1 MTHSIYLYLVFL
13 LQIIVIS
20 AVIPRLIQNRF
31 NNMITARPPAQY
43 PKLYP
48 MPQTHMQQNMK
59 QFRVFNGVVLFLGL
73 TILAHAYWTGQKEL
87 LAWDTQGTLNV
98 YFLLQLVPFML
109 LGIKGMKYHQ
119 MMRQIDDSSRRT
131 ASLQPRK
138 LTDYVSVSLLLLTA
152 ISALI
157 MVLTIIYMHYHP
169 FQGFAGLWNLLY
181 MGGLNLFFFV
191 MIFFQIRGKKTD
203 PHQSIHDRSAQIR
216 LISQVLVIGWLAAN
230 LFMTTNMWMSW
241 ANLHELKDVVQSV
254 YFTFIILLMSQT
266 STFEPQDYSVY
277 QNESNSTVA

>member
-1 MTHSIYLYLVFL
+1 MVKDY
-13 LQIIVIS
+13 
-20 AVIPRLIQNRF
+20 
-31 NNMITARPPAQY
+31 PPAQY

-48 MPQTHMQQNMK
+48 MSLTDMQQNMI
-59 QFRVFNGVVLFLGL
+59 QFRVFNGVVLFVGL
-73 TILAHAYWTGQKEL
+73 AILTHAYWTGQKEL
-87 LAWDTQGTLNV
+87 LAWDTQGTLTV

-109 LGIKGMKYHQ
+109 MGIKGMKYLQ

-131 ASLQPRK
+131 AALQPRK
-138 LTDYVSVSLLLLTA
+138 LTDYVSVSLLWLTA

-203 PHQSIHDRSAQIR
+203 PHQSNHDRSAQIR

-241 ANLHELKDVVQSV
+241 ANLHELKDAVQSV

-266 STFEPQDYSVY
+266 STFEPKDYSVY
-277 QNESNSTVA
+277 QTTAT

>member
-1 MTHSIYLYLVFL
+1 MTHSTYLLLAFL
-13 LQIIVIS
+13 LQIGVIS
-20 AVIPRLIQNRF
+20 AFIPRLINNRF
-31 NNMITARPPAQY
+31 KQMMKNHPPAQY

-48 MPQTHMQQNMK
+48 MTQAHMQKNMK
-59 QFRVFNGVVLFLGL
+59 LFMILNSLVLLTGL
-73 TILAHAYWTGQKEL
+73 AILTHAYWTGQKEL
-87 LAWDTQGTLNV
+87 LGWDTQGTLTA
-98 YFLLQLVPFML
+98 YFFLQLMPFML
-109 LGIKGMKYHQ
+109 LGLKGMKYHQ
-119 MMRQIDDSSRRT
+119 MMSQIDQSSRRT
-131 ASLQPRK
+131 ASLKPRK
-138 LTDYVSVSLLLLTA
+138 LTDYVSVSLLWLTA

-157 MVLTIIYMHYHP
+157 MVLTIVYMHYHP

-266 STFEPQDYSVY
+266 STFEPKNYSVY
-277 QNESNSTVA
+277 QTTAT

>member
-1 MTHSIYLYLVFL
+1 MTHTSYLYLVFL
-13 LQIIVIS
+13 IQIGVIS
-20 AVIPRLIQNRF
+20 AVIPRLINNRV
-31 NNMITARPPAQY
+31 NNMQKAHPPAQY

-48 MPQTHMQQNMK
+48 MPQSRMQQNLK
-59 QFRVFNGVVLFLGL
+59 QFMAFNAVVLLLGL
-73 TILAHAYWTGQKEL
+73 AILAHAYWTRQNEL

-119 MMRQIDDSSRRT
+119 LMRQIDRSSRRT
-131 ASLQPRK
+131 AALQPRK

-157 MVLTIIYMHYHP
+157 MVLTIVYMHYHP

-191 MIFFQIRGKKTD
+191 IIFFQIRGKKSD
-203 PHQSIHDRSAQIR
+203 PHQSNHDRSAQIR
-216 LISQVLVIGWLAAN
+216 LTTQVLVIGCIFAN
-230 LFMTTNMWMSW
+230 LFMVSNMWLSFW
-241 ANLHELKDVVQSV
+241 QLHGWKDVVQSV
-254 YFTFIILLMSQT
+254 YFTLVVLLMSRT
-266 STFEPQDYSVY
+266 STFQPQDYSVY
-277 QNESNSTVA
+277 QNETA

>member
-1 MTHSIYLYLVFL
+1 MTHTTYLYLAFL

-20 AVIPRLIQNRF
+20 AFIPRLINNRF
-31 NNMITARPPAQY
+31 KHMMKTHPPAQY

-48 MPQTHMQQNMK
+48 KSQAHMQKNMK
-59 QFRVFNGVVLFLGL
+59 LFIILNGVVLLIGL
-73 TILAHAYWTGQKEL
+73 AILAHAYLTGQKEL

-119 MMRQIDDSSRRT
+119 MMRQIDQSSQRT
-131 ASLQPRK
+131 AALAPRK
-138 LTDYVSVSLLLLTA
+138 LTDYVSVSLLWLTA

-157 MVLTIIYMHYHP
+157 LVLTIVYMHYHP

-203 PHQSIHDRSAQIR
+203 PHQSNHDRSAQIR
-216 LISQVLVIGWLAAN
+216 LISQVLVIGWIAAN
-230 LFMTTNMWMSW
+230 LFMTTNMWLSW
-241 ANLHELKDVVQSV
+241 GQLHELKDVVQSV

-266 STFEPQDYSVY
+266 STFQPQDYSVY
-277 QNESNSTVA
+277 QNTSS